1 MIFKKKRNQ
10 KINPKKNSWNQPKN
24 YHEEKKI
31 YSLALV
37 LDDEVQ
43 DIIRTE
49 ERLWA
54 LLLSGAKIIDITE
67 LEIYPRIN
75 WMYDEE
81 TDTFEDPNPVLPI
94 DTESEISENEDKTET
109 TE

>member
-1 MIFKKKRNQ
+1 MFNKKRNQ
-10 KINPKKNSWNQPKN
+10 KANPKKDSWNQPKK

-54 LLLSGAKIIDITE
+54 LLISGAKIVDITD
-67 LEIYPRIN
+67 LEIQPAIN

-81 TDTFEDPNPVLPI
+81 IDAFENPNPVLPP
-94 DTESEISENEDKTET
+94 DKESELIKDENETKPSE
-109 TE
+109 

>member
-10 KINPKKNSWNQPKN
+10 KINPKKDTWNQPKT
-24 YHEEKKI
+24 YHEQKKN

-54 LLLSGAKIIDITE
+54 LLLSGALIIDITD
-67 LEIYPRIN
+67 LEVQPKIN

-81 TDTFEDPNPVLPI
+81 TSTFEDPNPVL
-94 DTESEISENEDKTET
+94 TANEESEISENETQPIK
-109 TE
+109 

>member
-1 MIFKKKRNQ
+1 MFNKKRIH
-10 KINPKKNSWNQPKN
+10 KINPKRDTWNQPKA

-54 LLLSGAKIIDITE
+54 LLISGAKIIDITD
-67 LEIYPRIN
+67 LEIHPSIN

-81 TDTFEDPNPVLPI
+81 TNTFENPNPQLTPEE
-94 DTESEISENEDKTET
+94 ESEILEDET
-109 TE
+109 KPAE

>member
-1 MIFKKKRNQ
+1 MFNKKRIH
-10 KINPKKNSWNQPKN
+10 KINPKRDTWNQPKS

-54 LLLSGAKIIDITE
+54 LLVSGAKIIDITD
-67 LEIYPRIN
+67 LEIHPSIN

-81 TDTFEDPNPVLPI
+81 TNTFENPNPQLAPEE
-94 DTESEISENEDKTET
+94 ESEISEDET
-109 TE
+109 KPAE

>member
-1 MIFKKKRNQ
+1 MFNKKRNQ
-10 KINPKKNSWNQPKN
+10 KANPKKDYWNQPKA

-54 LLLSGAKIIDITE
+54 LLISGAKIVDITE
-67 LEIYPRIN
+67 LEIHPAIN

-81 TDTFEDPNPVLPI
+81 TDAFENPNPELPPEE
-94 DTESEISENEDKTET
+94 ESETPEDENETKPSK
-109 TE
+109 

>member
-1 MIFKKKRNQ
+1 MFNKKRIH
-10 KINPKKNSWNQPKN
+10 KMNPKRDTWNQPKS

-54 LLLSGAKIIDITE
+54 LLISGAKIIDITD
-67 LEIYPRIN
+67 LEIHPSIN

-81 TDTFEDPNPVLPI
+81 TNTFENPNPQLTPEE
-94 DTESEISENEDKTET
+94 ESEISEDEKKPAE
-109 TE
+109 

>member
-10 KINPKKNSWNQPKN
+10 KINPRKDSWNQPKT
-24 YHEEKKI
+24 YHEEKKT

-37 LDDEVQ
+37 LDNEVQ

-54 LLLSGAKIIDITE
+54 LLLSGAAIIDITD
-67 LEIYPRIN
+67 LEIQPRIN

-81 TDTFEDPNPVLPI
+81 TDAFEDPNAISP
-94 DTESEISENEDKTET
+94 TNEESEVSKNEDKTEP

>member
-1 MIFKKKRNQ
+1 MFNKKRNQ
-10 KINPKKNSWNQPKN
+10 KINPKKDSWNQPKT

-54 LLLSGAKIIDITE
+54 LLISGAKIIDITD
-67 LEIYPRIN
+67 LEIHPSIN

-81 TDTFEDPNPVLPI
+81 TNTFENPNPQLTPEE
-94 DTESEISENEDKTET
+94 ESEISEDET
-109 TE
+109 KPAE

>member
-1 MIFKKKRNQ
+1 MFNKKRIH
-10 KINPKKNSWNQPKN
+10 KINPKRDSWNQPKS

-54 LLLSGAKIIDITE
+54 LLISGAKIIDITD
-67 LEIYPRIN
+67 LEIHPSIN

-81 TDTFEDPNPVLPI
+81 TNTFENPNPQITPEE
-94 DTESEISENEDKTET
+94 ESEILEDET
-109 TE
+109 KPAE

>member
-1 MIFKKKRNQ
+1 MFNKKRIH
-10 KINPKKNSWNQPKN
+10 KINPKRDSWNQPKS

-54 LLLSGAKIIDITE
+54 LLMSGAKIIDITD
-67 LEIYPRIN
+67 LEIHPSIN

-81 TDTFEDPNPVLPI
+81 TNTFENPNPQLTPEE
-94 DTESEISENEDKTET
+94 ESEISEDET
-109 TE
+109 KPAE